1 MRRYSI
7 GEACELLGTK
17 AHILRYWEQELPW
30 IRPRKDEFG
39 RRSYYE
45 SDLQRLYRLKY
56 LIAEKGMTLQGAGQK
71 LLDDTNVESAD
82 RLAQVRELRSQL
94 LSVAERSRSLK
105 TRLAHAADVPSIIS
119 ERSDASALTRRWKEL
134 PPPGRRRML
143 EQLQAV
149 PDHWVSHITR
159 LSGPGGLL
167 RTSDEEKSGA
177 TPTVRLT
184 ESESAK
190 REGERALA
198 RGAASLL
205 WWPAPDEPPPAASP
219 LEQLPVRSYIAVP
232 FRSFLRW
239 DRARARWAPSGT
251 IKLARRFPLPE
262 LTAAGGL
269 RIDDDGTVVLARS
282 RLAAAVGWLTQ
293 PHERTRLLTDGVTS
307 VGLLLPGAGFSVDST
322 VLGHHRL
329 AHASVSLRLI
339 RGRDG
344 YRVSGPIWFDLA
356 FLAGL
361 ARPVGPPGDEEEAD
375 SVSGEKTV
383 TPTLTLSP
391 LVERAAVPQLFT

>member
-7 GEACELLGTK
+7 GEVCELLGTK
-17 AHILRYWEQELPW
+17 THILRYWEQEVPW

-45 SDLQRLYRLKY
+45 SDVQRLYRLKY

-71 LLDDTNVESAD
+71 LLDDTSPESAD

-94 LSVAERSRSLK
+94 LSIAERSRSLK

-134 PPPGRRRML
+134 SPEARRNML
-143 EQLQAV
+143 EQLQSF
-149 PDHWVSHITR
+149 PDHWVSHIAR

-167 RTSDEEKSGA
+167 RAVGGNA
-177 TPTVRLT
+177 VGPTPTIRLT
-184 ESESAK
+184 GDESAK
-190 REGERALA
+190 HEGERALT

-205 WWPAPDEPPPAASP
+205 WWPSSEEPPPATSP
-219 LEQLPVRSYIAVP
+219 LEHLPVRAYLAVP

-239 DRARARWAPSGT
+239 ERARARWAPAGT
-251 IKLARRFPLPE
+251 IRLARRFPLPS
-262 LTAAGGL
+262 LTSTGVLG
-269 RIDDDGTVVLARS
+269 IGDDGTVAIARS

-293 PHERTRLLTDGVTS
+293 PHERTRLLTEGVTS
-307 VGLLLPGAGFSVDST
+307 IGLVLPGAGFSLDSM

-329 AHASVSLRLI
+329 AHASISLRLI

-361 ARPVGPPGDEEEAD
+361 ARTVNRPDGEEEPGAASD
-375 SVSGEKTV
+375 DAV
-383 TPTLTLSP
+383 TPALTVSR
-391 LVERAAVPQLFT
+391 LVERAAMPQLFT